1 MADQR
6 LRVSTTAL
14 EQGARELRQH
24 HRTIETAVTEIHR
37 RAEALRSVWTG
48 AAANDAA
55 TAWDDLRKALTSHL
69 DALSEHAEL
78 LSKTATLH
86 AHQEQLTTQAI
97 DSTNS

>member
-24 HRTIETAVTEIHR
+24 HRTIETSLTEIHQ
-37 RAEALRSVWTG
+37 RAQALQGVWTG
-48 AAANDAA
+48 SAANDAA

-69 DALSEHAEL
+69 DVLSEHAEL
-78 LSKTATLH
+78 LLKTAKLH
-86 AHQEQLTTQAI
+86 AHQEELTTQAI
-97 DSTNS
+97 ASTDR